1 MVSQEMI
8 LERLFVYL
16 NTTVPASAPV
26 RPDIELV
33 QELGLDSIK
42 VMDLLMELEDEF
54 DISIPLNILTDVRT
68 PAQLAQAVFSLMEHA
83 NGAVR

>member
-1 MVSQEMI
+1 MISQEKI

-16 NTTVPASAPV
+16 GRIAPASTPIH
-26 RPDIELV
+26 PDVDLI

-54 DISIPLNILTDVRT
+54 DLSIPLNVLTDVRT
-68 PAQLAQAVFSLMEHA
+68 PAQLAEAVVTLMEPA
-83 NGAVR
+83 NGTVR

>member
-16 NTTVPASAPV
+16 NKTVPAFAPV
-26 RPDIELV
+26 PADIDLV

-42 VMDLLMELEDEF
+42 VMDMLMELEDEF

-68 PAQLAQAVFSLMEHA
+68 PEQLARAVYSLMEHA
-83 NGAVR
+83 DGAV